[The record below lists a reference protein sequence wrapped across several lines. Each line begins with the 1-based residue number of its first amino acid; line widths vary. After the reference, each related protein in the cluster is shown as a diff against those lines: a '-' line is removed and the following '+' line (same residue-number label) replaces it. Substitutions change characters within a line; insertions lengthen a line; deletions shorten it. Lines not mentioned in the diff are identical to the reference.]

1 MALWATL
8 PVETRSWREDRS
20 SLRAQC
26 AHGPANSVQAS
37 DAKDESNTDPK
48 EALFLV
54 EAPIAL
60 TTKRTLARGDVVR
73 GRRSGPSVALD
84 GDGLAPA
91 SSLRRLPDDVA
102 AALEADAAMC
112 GADVATSLREAAEL
126 AGRLDRG
133 QAARSAAALDDWRS
147 RRRRGDATASDAD
160 HAGVL
165 DSLGLKTMDG
175 RTFELASALLALRQ
189 FQAASQDELA
199 KRGGDAAAVR
209 TQSFQMATNM
219 LLCEPGRQ
227 LAEDDGADPA
237 PYLSRAPVPRSA
249 LAPLFEEGYVVV
261 DGALPPREARALR
274 GELEALHAAGG
285 LASEESNFQKL
296 AGTRGDAA
304 GWVSRDSPRRAV
316 ARAVEA
322 LYGVAALLGPGL
334 RVPAAIMAARY
345 PGEGEPAP
353 YRGAR
358 RRRRDPAYARRRFA
372 PRRLQNPPG
381 QRGPRRRDV
390 LVDPRVHGDPL
401 LQRPGVARRAGRP
414 PRHLPGPARE
424 RRQAERRR
432 RGRRA
437 ARRPPR
443 RLRQLPLARGPAG
456 DGAAVR
462 AHELDHARGP
472 GVRRGRS

>member
-20 SLRAQC
+20 SLRVQRATSAQ
-26 AHGPANSVQAS
+26 AGDAKKKANAARGAEVARKSTATS
-37 DAKDESNTDPK
+37 DAKSNTDPK

-219 LLCEPGRQ
+219 LLCGPGRQ

-237 PYLSRAPVPRSA
+237 PYLSRAPVARSA
-249 LAPLFEEGYVVV
+249 LAPLLDAGYVVV

-345 PGEGEPAP
+345 PGEGDPAP
-353 YRGAR
+353 YRGYRLHQDNEVLADGTR
-358 RRRRDPAYARRRFA
+358 SSTRAYTAILYCNDPAWPDA
-372 PRRLQNPPG
+372 QG
-381 QRGPRRRDV
+381 GH
-390 LVDPRVHGDPL
+390 LVIYP
-401 LQRPGVARRAGRP
+401 
-414 PRHLPGPARE
+414 
-424 RRQAERRR
+424 
-432 RGRRA
+432 GRRA
-437 ARRPPR
+437 SDDKPSAGGVAVAPRGGRLVVFDSFLWHEVRPATVPR
-443 RLRQLPLARGPAG
+443 YALTNWITRAAPA
-456 DGAAVR
+456 
-462 AHELDHARGP
+462 
-472 GVRRGRS
+472 